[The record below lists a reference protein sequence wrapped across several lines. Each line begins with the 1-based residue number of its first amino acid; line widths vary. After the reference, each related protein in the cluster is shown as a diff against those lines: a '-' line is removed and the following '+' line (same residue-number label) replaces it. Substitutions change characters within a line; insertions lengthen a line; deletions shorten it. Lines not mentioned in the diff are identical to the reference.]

1 VGRPRFAPHAI
12 GKTGRVHSRTPL
24 LARLCSGLL
33 AVGLAV
39 GAVVVVGR
47 VALDPG
53 REASAIPAATR
64 VDAVDVPGP
73 GALGRPRDRLES
85 ERDAR
90 RLDVATL
97 TAALV
102 MAAVACWWIARDR
115 KITHVDSLRPIATR
129 PRAPPAPPALVC
141 T

>member
-1 VGRPRFAPHAI
+1 
-12 GKTGRVHSRTPL
+12 VHSRTPL

-39 GAVVVVGR
+39 GAVGAVVVVGR
-47 VALDPG
+47 VALEPG
-53 REASAIPAATR
+53 RDASAIR

-102 MAAVACWWIARDR
+102 LGAVACWWIARDR
-115 KITHVDSLRPIATR
+115 RITHVDSLRPIATR
-129 PRAPPAPPALVC
+129 PRAPPALPVLVC